1 MAVMGRLAK
10 TLRVVVTLVLVAGA
24 MIGGSALWRFYVY
37 SPWTRDG
44 RVRTEIVAIAPEVA
58 GRIATLAVV
67 DNQFVRKGDVLF
79 TIDPASYR
87 LNVAQAEAVVDNRV
101 QDQKLREAQSSRRAR
116 LDTLSVSAE
125 EKEQYAINAAI
136 SGTALRQA
144 QVAAEIARL
153 DLARTEVRSPVTGY
167 VTNLAL
173 RTGDYAQV
181 GRSAVTIIDSE
192 AFWVSGYFEETKLS
206 RIREGAVATI
216 RLMGEERPLRGRV
229 DSIARGITD
238 PNAAAGGEGL
248 ANVNP
253 IFTWVRLAQRIPV
266 RISFDA
272 LPDGVRLAAGMT
284 CTITI
289 EDELAPGK
297 SAPSP
302 VSVDGENRP
311 PAPNR

>member
-10 TLRVVVTLVLVAGA
+10 ALRVVVTLVLVAGA
-24 MIGGSALWRFYVY
+24 VIGGSALWRFYVY

-44 RVRTEIVAIAPEVA
+44 RVRTEVVAIAPEVA
-58 GRIATLAVV
+58 GRVATLAVV
-67 DNQFVRKGDVLF
+67 DNQFVHKGDVLF

-87 LNVAQAEAVVDNRV
+87 LNVAQAEAVVENRA

-181 GRSAVTIIDSE
+181 GRSAVTVIDSE

-206 RIREGAVATI
+206 RIREGSVATI

-253 IFTWVRLAQRIPV
+253 NFTWVRLAQRIPV

-289 EDELAPGK
+289 EDELAPAKG
-297 SAPSP
+297 APPP
-302 VSVDGENRP
+302 VPVDGENRP
-311 PAPNR
+311 SVPKR